1 MKSSFKRA
9 RSAGFSLIELLL
21 VIGFIAGA
29 LVLAFITYPK
39 VQATN
44 RANTESQHIT
54 VISGGIKNLYT
65 TAKNFGSLTNTVLI
79 NAKIIPDDLSVTAP
93 NITNIWGGAIT
104 VGPDTATSRYTITYT
119 AVPAAECSKLV
130 TGVGVNFMKVSAG
143 PSGAPVVIFDRLAGG
158 TGGAVN
164 VDPATVTTNC
174 QAGGDNNT
182 IVFVGN

>member
-1 MKSSFKRA
+1 MKSFKRA

-65 TAKNFGSLTNTVLI
+65 TAKNFSTLTPSVLV
-79 NAKIIPDDLSVTAP
+79 NAKIIPDDLTVTGTGTAAT
-93 NITNIWGGAIT
+93 ITNVWGGNIN
-104 VGPDTATSRYTITYT
+104 VGPDTVSSRYILTYT
-119 AVPAAECSKLV
+119 AVPASECSKLV
-130 TGVGVNFMKVSAG
+130 TGVGVNFMKVTVG
-143 PSGAPVVIFDRLAGG
+143 GTTMFDRLAGS

-164 VDPATVTTNC
+164 IDPATITSACNT
-174 QAGGDNNT
+174 GGDMNT
-182 IVFVGN
+182 IVFTGN